1 MKKTNKKGFTIVELV
16 VVIAVVAILAA
27 VLIPTF
33 VSVVNKANVSNDT
46 ALVRNI
52 NVTIAAEEITDGK
65 PATMQEALKAA
76 ENGGFDITKLT
87 PRSGNDIVWD
97 SENNRFALVNDKEV
111 VFGEDSSKT
120 VYNGNKEKLWKITS
134 ADKLSENYSN
144 YISGKGTVETLTV
157 KTGIDV
163 GNANVGAIEY
173 TGKGSAQTAIIR
185 TNNGET
191 NLKINAANDTVKHYG
206 TVGEVNVLAVDKI
219 NSYHEFGSAR
229 TLTVTSGH
237 IVLESGSLVYELKK
251 ADGSG
256 TSNVSFANSGTVIKA
271 EGITDVTTATTYDID
286 TLDKLCAF
294 RDYVNAGM
302 DFSNL
307 PVEIK
312 ADIDMS
318 SVSWRAIGTAENPF
332 NGEIRGNGHT
342 LKGLTNGNVE
352 LTEDTFTT
360 TSTKTYGSVY
370 GFIGI
375 AGAKAG
381 AKTEEKFLKVS
392 DINFSAVNIDMKGG
406 NCVGTLIGYAP
417 STNDF
422 FNGKKFMRD
431 NVPVG
436 KDNKGLNGIEI
447 TNVNVDAISSVTVLQ
462 DAGGICGKLY
472 NQGTVKITNCV
483 NKGKITALKN
493 DNSGRAAGI
502 VSYISLSGNDSHI
515 IIDGCKNEGTI
526 SAYQYLAGI
535 ACYGFVAKTDGKG
548 AEIQGNV
555 GRKTSVTVKNCSN
568 SGELI
573 WQGSDPNGK
582 ANCCRAGYIVNLGGT
597 AFSNATSGCSYDF
610 TTNNTNT
617 GKLTAPNK
625 VGTASLKEFV
635 CWAEYSNYEY
645 IESNKKNATK
655 Q

>member
-144 YISGKGTVETLTV
+144 YISGKKAVETLTV

-163 GNANVGAIEY
+163 GNANVGEIKY

-191 NLKINAANDTVKHYG
+191 KLEINAANDTVKHYG
-206 TVGEVNVLAVDKI
+206 TVGEVNVLAVDKN

-251 ADGSG
+251 AENSEE
-256 TSNVSFANSGTVIKA
+256 SNVSFANSGTVIKA
-271 EGITDVTTATTYDID
+271 EGITNVTTAKTYDID
-286 TLDKLCAF
+286 NLDKLCAF

-302 DFSNL
+302 DFSSL

-342 LKGLTNGNVE
+342 LKGLTNGNVN
-352 LTEDTFTT
+352 LAEDAFTT
-360 TSTKTYGSVY
+360 STTKTYGSVY

-375 AGAKAG
+375 AGAKTG
-381 AKTEEKFLKVS
+381 GKSLIVR
-392 DINFSAVNIDMKGG
+392 DINFSAVNIDMEGG

-417 STNDF
+417 STKNF
-422 FNGKKFMRD
+422 SEKFKNGD
-431 NVPVG
+431 TVVG
-436 KDNKGLNGIEI
+436 STNNALKDIVI
-447 TNVNVDAISSVTVLQ
+447 TDVNVDASSSVTVRQ

-472 NQGTVKITNCV
+472 NEGKVEIKNCV
-483 NKGKITALKN
+483 NKGKITAQMAE
-493 DNSGRAAGI
+493 NSGRAAGI
-502 VSYISLSGNDSHI
+502 VSYISLSGKDSQI

-535 ACYGFVAKTDGKG
+535 ACYGFVAKTDDKG
-548 AEIQGNV
+548 VEIQGNV

-582 ANCCRAGYIVNLGGT
+582 ANCCRAGFIVTLGGT
-597 AFSNATSGCSYDF
+597 AFSNATAGCSYDF

-635 CWAEYSNYEY
+635 CWADFNSSNGY
-645 IESNKKNATK
+645 IESNGNNATK
-655 Q
+655 